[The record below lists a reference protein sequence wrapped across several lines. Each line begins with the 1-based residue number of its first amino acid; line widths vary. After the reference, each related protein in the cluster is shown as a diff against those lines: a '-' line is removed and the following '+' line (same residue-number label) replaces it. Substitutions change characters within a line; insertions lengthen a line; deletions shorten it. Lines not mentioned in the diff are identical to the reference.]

1 MYSET
6 NLSRNETFLGK
17 NRMTEEERVWFYS
30 FQSKWRKLY
39 FTLIN
44 IFLPPPTPE
53 LFYGKSDWGICIF
66 WDCVV
71 CTSSEGSITRKVRPM
86 WQDIHILWS
95 PLFWNSSDWG
105 ICTFW
110 DCVVCTNSEGFF
122 TWKVRPMWQDIR
134 ILLSPLFWN
143 SRSAYYGDFIESFKF

>member
-6 NLSRNETFLGK
+6 ILSRNETFLGK
-17 NRMTEEERVWFYS
+17 NRITEEERVWFYS
-30 FQSKWRKLY
+30 FQSKWSKLF

-44 IFLPPPTPE
+44 IFLPPPR

-86 WQDIHILWS
+86 RKDIRILWS
-95 PLFWNSSDWG
+95 PFFWNSSDWG
-105 ICTFW
+105 ICIFEIVW
-110 DCVVCTNSEGFF
+110 CAL
-122 TWKVRPMWQDIR
+122 
-134 ILLSPLFWN
+134 ILKGRLPEKYVPCDKIF
-143 SRSAYYGDFIESFKF
+143 AYYEALFFEIREVLTTVTLSNHSIFN